1 MIAYLARKQFNVIDG
16 LGFVWVGIAVNNEQW
31 TVAAVLSVV
40 MPILS
45 ILAQRAL
52 PEPPKGETP

>member
-1 MIAYLARKQFNVIDG
+1 VISFLVRKQFNFIDG
-16 LGFVWVGIAVNNEQW
+16 LGYVWVGIAINNEQW
-31 TVAAVLSVV
+31 IVAAVLSVV

-52 PEPPKGETP
+52 PEPPEVKS

>member
-1 MIAYLARKQFNVIDG
+1 VIAYLARKQFNFIDG
-16 LGFVWVGIAVNNEQW
+16 LGFVSVGIAVNNEQW
-31 TVAAVLSVV
+31 IVAAVLSVV

-52 PEPPKGETP
+52 PEPPEVKP

>member
-1 MIAYLARKQFNVIDG
+1 MISFIVRKQFNLIDV
-16 LGFVWVGIAVNNEQW
+16 LGFSWVGMAINDDQW
-31 TVAAVLSVV
+31 IVAAVLSVV

-52 PEPPKGETP
+52 PEPPKETP